1 MHELLTSRAHGIA
14 TWLRRL
20 ALAVALLC
28 IPVLSAISPTVQAQP
43 AAAPNP
49 NPTWYVDDPI
59 LYRAKAEPYDHY
71 AVKDP
76 TIVYSG
82 GKYHMFYTGANA
94 SGGWQMLYSS
104 STTLEGFRTAQ
115 HIYLSKIGES
125 YFCAPQVFYY
135 EPQKLWYLVYQDG
148 THGAAYAT
156 TSNIADPN
164 SWSGPKSFGISG
176 NMGWDYY
183 VICDGTNCFMYN
195 TPSDGSHNIYV
206 RRTSQSSF
214 PGGWGAASVSVTDTF
229 EGVNVYKAQADGKFY
244 LVVEDSKDN
253 RYYELWT
260 ATSAGG
266 PWTKVAEKWAWR
278 GNLSYNGTSW
288 TNNVS
293 HGDILRSGVN
303 ERAEISDINRV
314 DFLIQGTTR
323 LSCCDYQQIPWDL
336 GVIHNYKAGTTPT
349 ATPGGTTPTATPSAA
364 TVRRLQSYNFQSRYV
379 RHQSYRAR
387 IDESVS
393 PIEDSQFRV
402 VAGLAGSGTVS
413 FESVNFPGYYLRH
426 RNNEIWLDASDGTA
440 QFKSDATWYRRAG
453 LANGG
458 WSSYESYNIPG
469 QYIRHSNYLLIL
481 GAVSGSTQQADAT
494 FREQ

>member
-1 MHELLTSRAHGIA
+1 MMTHLITSMLRHPLAVFSRKIAVLLLLLVVLVSIA
-14 TWLRRL
+14 TPASHAAPL
-20 ALAVALLC
+20 
-28 IPVLSAISPTVQAQP
+28 
-43 AAAPNP
+43 AAANP
-49 NPTWYVDDPI
+49 NPTWYVDPPI

-115 HIYLSKIGES
+115 HIYLSKIGEA
-125 YFCAPQVFYY
+125 YFCAPEVFYF
-135 EPQKLWYLVYQDG
+135 EPHKLWYMIYQDG

-164 SWSGPKSFGISG
+164 SWSGPKPLGASG

-183 VICDGTNCFMYN
+183 VICDDTNCYLYN
-195 TPSDGSHNIYV
+195 TPSDGSGRIYV
-206 RRTSQSSF
+206 RKTTLGSF
-214 PGGWGAASVSVTDTF
+214 PGGWGAASVAVSDTF
-229 EGVNVYKAQADGKFY
+229 EGVNVYRSIADSQYY
-244 LVVEDSKDN
+244 LVVEDMKDN

-260 ATSAGG
+260 ASSAGG
-266 PWTKVAEKWAWR
+266 PWRQVAEKWAWR
-278 GNLSYNGTSW
+278 GNLSYVADRWTTS
-288 TNNVS
+288 VS
-293 HGDILRSGVN
+293 HGDILRAGVN
-303 ERAEISDINRV
+303 QKLEINDINRV
-314 DFLIQGTTR
+314 EFLIQGT
-323 LSCCDYQQIPWDL
+323 LSLSGPPYQQIPWDL
-336 GVIHNYKAGTTPT
+336 GIIRNYASGSTPT
-349 ATPGGTTPTATPSAA
+349 PTPVGS
-364 TVRRLQSYNFQSRYV
+364 VRRVQSYNFQSRYL

-387 IDESVS
+387 IDENVS

-402 VAGLAGSGTVS
+402 VPGLANSSAIS
-413 FESVNFPGYYLRH
+413 FESVNFPGRYLRQ
-426 RNNEIWLDASDGTA
+426 RNGEIWLDANDGGSTFNA
-440 QFKSDATWYRRAG
+440 DATWYRRAG
-453 LANGG
+453 LANSG

-469 QYIRHSNYLLIL
+469 QYMRHSNYLLIL